1 MNDHVGLIKLYQALR
16 STVVVLHRQRFIAD
30 LLSEANL
37 SIAVEKLPNAL
48 ATKWAMEVRG
58 TKVLENRTWSTWT
71 DGSQNRWNAG
81 NNSYAGR
88 QARRKPSRKK
98 ETKDQ
103 IYQECRHYLPKL
115 KKVLLVK
122 MALILVQIHTSPP
135 PLFATKATIYTGATN
150 SLRCR

>member
-58 TKVLENRTWSTWT
+58 TKDLENRT
-71 DGSQNRWNAG
+71 
-81 NNSYAGR
+81 
-88 QARRKPSRKK
+88 
-98 ETKDQ
+98 
-103 IYQECRHYLPKL
+103 
-115 KKVLLVK
+115 
-122 MALILVQIHTSPP
+122 
-135 PLFATKATIYTGATN
+135 
-150 SLRCR
+150 